1 MKAPIADPPAEA
13 AAERPPPRCG
23 NCRAVLAGPFCA
35 RCGQRDVDLNVSTRS
50 LLSEGARE
58 LVEVDRRF
66 LLTLRLLFFRPG
78 HLTRTYLKGRRAMHT
93 SPLRLYLVASALFFS
108 AYVLTQGVREGY
120 SEARNPARAETARQ
134 LEPAGPAAAGRPAE
148 ALPPSG
154 RLREF
159 GARLAAGQRR
169 AILDRGAFVDLYSK
183 RLSWARLLTLPVLSL
198 VLGLVHVRAGR
209 RLVQHLVFSL
219 HFGAVFLFGFLAL
232 MMAGVLA
239 KAAMAPLGISPLEA
253 PDVNRVLY
261 VPGGIALLAYLYLA
275 MRRVYGERT
284 RVGAARFALTAVL
297 FAGSL
302 FLAFLAAAVHS
313 MLMLA

>member
-1 MKAPIADPPAEA
+1 MKDLLTDPPAEA
-13 AAERPPPRCG
+13 AEERPPPRCG

-66 LLTLRLLFFRPG
+66 LETLRLLFFRPG
-78 HLTRTYLKGRRAMHT
+78 HLTRSYLRGRRTMHT

-108 AYVLTQGVREGY
+108 AYVLTQEVREGY
-120 SEARNPARAETARQ
+120 NAARNPPRVEASRQ
-134 LEPAGPAAAGRPAE
+134 LEPAGSAAGRRRAE

-154 RLREF
+154 RLREL

-169 AILDRGAFVDLYSK
+169 AILDRAAFVEMYSK
-183 RLSWARLLTLPVLSL
+183 RLSWALLLTLPVLSL
-198 VLGLVHVRAGR
+198 ILGLVHVRSGR
-209 RLVQHLVFSL
+209 LLVQHLVFSL

-239 KAAMAPLGISPLEA
+239 KAAMTALGISPVEA
-253 PDVNRVLY
+253 PDVNPVLY

-275 MRRVYGERT
+275 MRRVYGERSL
-284 RVGAARFALTAVL
+284 VGAARFALTAVL

-302 FLAFLAAAVHS
+302 LLAFLAAALHT

>member
-1 MKAPIADPPAEA
+1 MKALLADPPAEA
-13 AAERPPPRCG
+13 AAERRPPRCG

-58 LVEVDRRF
+58 LVDVDRRF

-93 SPLRLYLVASALFFS
+93 SPLRLYLLASALFFS

-120 SEARNPARAETARQ
+120 SDARNPQRAELARR
-134 LEPAGPAAAGRPAE
+134 LEPAGTAARVRTAE

-154 RLREF
+154 RLRDF

-169 AILDRGAFVDLYSK
+169 AILDRAAFIDLYSK
-183 RLSWARLLTLPVLSL
+183 RLSWALLLTLPVLSL
-198 VLGLVHVRAGR
+198 ILALVHVRSGR
-209 RLVQHLVFSL
+209 PPVQHLVFSL

-239 KAAMAPLGISPLEA
+239 KAAMAALGISPVGA
-253 PDVNRVLY
+253 PDVNLVLY
-261 VPGGIALLAYLYLA
+261 VPGGAALLAYLYLA
-275 MRRVYGERT
+275 MRRVYGERSL
-284 RVGAARFALTAVL
+284 VGAARFALTAVL

-302 FLAFLAAAVHS
+302 LLAFLAAAVHS
-313 MLMLA
+313 LLMLA

>member
-1 MKAPIADPPAEA
+1 MKALRAGPPAEA
-13 AAERPPPRCG
+13 AAERRPPRCG

-50 LLSEGARE
+50 LLSEGVRE

-66 LLTLRLLFFRPG
+66 FVTLRLLFLRPG
-78 HLTRTYLKGRRAMHT
+78 RLTRTYLKGRRAMHT

-120 SEARNPARAETARQ
+120 NAARNPPRAETARQ
-134 LEPAGPAAAGRPAE
+134 LEPAGTAAGRPAE

-159 GARLAAGQRR
+159 GARLAEGQRR
-169 AILDRGAFVDLYSK
+169 AVLDRGAFIDMYSK
-183 RLSWARLLTLPVLSL
+183 RLSWALLLTLPVLSL
-198 VLGLVHVRAGR
+198 ILGLVHVRSGR
-209 RLVQHLVFSL
+209 RPVQHLVFSL

-239 KAAMAPLGISPLEA
+239 KAAMAAVGISPVEA
-253 PDVNRVLY
+253 PDVNLALY

-284 RVGAARFALTAVL
+284 LVGTARFALTAVL

-302 FLAFLAAAVHS
+302 FLAFLAAAVHT